1 MRHKKNTVS
10 LGRKSGP
17 RKALMRSL
25 AISILEA
32 GAVTT
37 TPAKA
42 KAVRRLVERV
52 IARGAEKTPNSIRYI
67 EKKLGNKQ
75 AAMHVVNEI
84 APKYKDR
91 NGGYTRIMNL
101 GTRKGDGSKQVRL
114 ELV

>member
-17 RKALMRSL
+17 RKALMKTL
-25 AISILEA
+25 AISILEN
-32 GAVTT
+32 GAVVT

-52 IARGAEKTPNSIRYI
+52 IARGSEKNVNSIRYI
-67 EKKLGNKQ
+67 EQKLGNKK
-75 AAMHVVNEI
+75 AAMLVVNEI

-91 NGGYTRIMNL
+91 NGGYTRMMQL
-101 GTRKGDGSKQVRL
+101 ERRKGDGSKQVRL